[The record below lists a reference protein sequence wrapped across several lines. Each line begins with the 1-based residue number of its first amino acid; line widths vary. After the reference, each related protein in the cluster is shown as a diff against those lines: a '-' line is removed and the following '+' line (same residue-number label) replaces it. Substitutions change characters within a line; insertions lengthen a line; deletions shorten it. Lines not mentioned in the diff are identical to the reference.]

1 MATPK
6 TKLEMIRRQNFLSQ
20 KEVAD
25 QLDMTSVNYSK
36 IERGERRLTVDVAK
50 QLVQVFNLNYIDD
63 LLDDAKAS

>member
-1 MATPK
+1 MAIPK

-20 KEVAD
+20 KEVAE
-25 QLDMTSVNYSK
+25 QLNMTSVNYSK

-50 QLVQVFNLNYIDD
+50 QLVKVFNLNYIDD